1 MDPDETVEAAMFAA
15 ELVHEAATKYERA
28 TLSYLT
34 NRVGRKSMNQFE
46 RLSTAELHW
55 MTVCFFQYAERHHD
69 WIEEIFQMTNADLVV
84 TFHSAI
90 QREEGAPDADQDES
104 DNESGGPDD
113 ELLCVNWL
121 EWHNRHL
128 GFFYDDLDDIV
139 QAHCSAHAQAFAM
152 ISLPRLGRGSMW
164 WGLDKDILAQITQAL
179 VKRSPA
185 SRRHPRGTCL
195 PPEAHSVSVDRVLDL
210 RCRRSR
216 TPEEW
221 SLSEEEV
228 QTLNG

>member
-1 MDPDETVEAAMFAA
+1 
-15 ELVHEAATKYERA
+15 
-28 TLSYLT
+28 
-34 NRVGRKSMNQFE
+34 
-46 RLSTAELHW
+46 
-55 MTVCFFQYAERHHD
+55 
-69 WIEEIFQMTNADLVV
+69 MTNADLVV

-139 QAHCSAHAQAFAM
+139 QAHCSAHACIGYDTPAPAWAWQHVVG
-152 ISLPRLGRGSMW
+152 LGQGHTGSDHPST
-164 WGLDKDILAQITQAL
+164 GEE
-179 VKRSPA
+179 VPA

-195 PPEAHSVSVDRVLDL
+195 PPEAHRVSVDRVLDL
-210 RCRRSR
+210 RCRRNR
-216 TPEEW
+216 TLEEW

-228 QTLNG
+228 QTLNGWGEGRQMTSPGRVAHSVA